1 MVLHNSNTHSYH
13 LALQD
18 SLNTPSAAS
27 SAFDATHAPR
37 IAMVAGESSGDLLA
51 SLLIKGILA
60 RWPNAQIYGIGGDAM
75 CALGFKALWPAHK
88 LSVRGY
94 FEVLLHLREILGIRK
109 ALKKELLDNP
119 PDLFIGV
126 DAPDFNLNLEASL
139 KAEAIPCLHFVCPS
153 IWAWRAKR
161 ALTLVKSVDHVLC
174 IFPFEPA
181 VLEKYQIA
189 ATYVGHPLA
198 QVVPMVPD
206 KWSARRA
213 FGIDPHAKVVALMPG
228 SRASEV
234 QEMTR
239 RFLEAALIIQK
250 SDPQALFLLPVV
262 PHLQR
267 LVQTIAGRTP
277 VANLILLKGQSHE
290 ALTACDAVLVASG
303 TATLE
308 AALFKRPMVI
318 GYHVNWFSYWLI
330 WPQRLLPWIG
340 LPNILAGKEI
350 VPELLQTEAT
360 PEALAARMLRLLND
374 EKAMVEMT
382 QAFNDMHLQLSR
394 DTPTIATRVIEG
406 LLARGRA

>member
-1 MVLHNSNTHSYH
+1 MQEAQNNLTQTHI
-13 LALQD
+13 
-18 SLNTPSAAS
+18 
-27 SAFDATHAPR
+27 APR

-60 RWPNAQIYGIGGDAM
+60 RWPSAQIYGIGGEGM

-94 FEVLLHLREILGIRK
+94 FEVLLHLREILSIRK

-126 DAPDFNLNLEASL
+126 DAPDFNLSLEQSL
-139 KAEAIPCLHFVCPS
+139 KETGIPTLHFVCPS

-161 ALTLVKSVDHVLC
+161 ALTLEKSADHVLC
-174 IFPFEPA
+174 IFPFEPQL
-181 VLEKYQIA
+181 LEKYKIA

-206 KWSARRA
+206 RLAARRLL
-213 FGIDPHAKVVALMPG
+213 GINPLSKVITLMPG
-228 SRASEV
+228 SRVSEV
-234 QEMTR
+234 QQMGE
-239 RFLEAALIIQK
+239 RFLRAALIMQQTQPDLI
-250 SDPQALFLLPVV
+250 FLLPVV
-262 PHLQR
+262 PHLERYVQKLCSR
-267 LVQTIAGRTP
+267 LP
-277 VANLILLKGQSHE
+277 VSNLMILKGQSHD
-290 ALTACDAVLVASG
+290 ALSACDAVLVASG

-350 VPELLQTEAT
+350 VTELLQTKAT
-360 PEALAARMLRLLND
+360 PVALAQEVLTLLND
-374 EKAMVEMT
+374 QIAVDRLT
-382 QAFNDMHLQLSR
+382 NIFSDMHLELKR
-394 DTPTIATRVIEG
+394 DTASIATNVIDQ
-406 LLARGRA
+406 LLTSFNRSSSK